1 MALDM
6 WRSKMKTKVYE
17 CLNTFNEREWNVLH
31 VALDHMIEHLRDCI
45 RDESAICHDDGEYLL
60 EQCERL
66 VSANKL
72 RNRLNE

>member
-1 MALDM
+1 
-6 WRSKMKTKVYE
+6 MKTKVYE

-60 EQCERL
+60 EQY
-66 VSANKL
+66 
-72 RNRLNE
+72 